1 MDEKKIQKKDAEKKL
16 NRFESWYAR
25 NWKKVT
31 GAIAGLGGLALIICR
46 AKYNKVL
53 RDNGAFD
60 FNPDE
65 LEPDKLADFERLIPE
80 MADEYGVI
88 HRNVLRQDLDGN
100 TTAYWFS
107 TKDIIEPESEE

>member
-1 MDEKKIQKKDAEKKL
+1 MDEKKIQKKENVEKKP
-16 NRFESWYAR
+16 NWFKR
-25 NWKKVT
+25 NWKKIV
-31 GAIAGLGGLALIICR
+31 GVIGGLGGLTFIICE
-46 AKYNKVL
+46 AKKTKEL
-53 RDNGAFD
+53 RDSGAFD

-65 LEPDKLADFERLIPE
+65 LDPDKLAYFEKLIPE

-100 TTAYWFS
+100 STAYWFS